1 MHNTHFKL
9 KWFLRGLVFAV
20 AFLGV
25 FSLILMLLW
34 NWLMPGIFGLT
45 RLDYL
50 QSAGL
55 LVLSKIIFSGF
66 GRRGGHSIHDK
77 KDYFRKK
84 YEERCGKEKG
94 NINSETNKTN
104 EHGIKEKYH

>member
-1 MHNTHFKL
+1 MHNTHFKF

-20 AFLGV
+20 AFIGI

-45 RLDYL
+45 RLNYL

-66 GRRGGHSIHDK
+66 GRRGSHSIQDK
-77 KDYFRKK
+77 KEYFRKK
-84 YEERCGKEKG
+84 FEEHCR
-94 NINSETNKTN
+94 
-104 EHGIKEKYH
+104 KYHGGNESRNEETI